1 MVDVLKAD
9 KPVPTKGRLFRSH
22 KEYKML
28 TRKLIFAATCVLVFA
43 VSDVQ
48 AGGDPTKGKEL
59 AQKCNFCHGEDG
71 KGKDDKPA
79 IAGLSESYIIEQ
91 LKAFKSGERA
101 GENKMMLMFTKKLS
115 DQDMSDLAAYLFAL
129 ESG

>member
-1 MVDVLKAD
+1 
-9 KPVPTKGRLFRSH
+9 
-22 KEYKML
+22 ML
-28 TRKLIFAATCVLVFA
+28 TRKLIFAATWVLMSA
-43 VSDVQ
+43 VSGVQ
-48 AGGDPTKGKEL
+48 ADGDPTKGKEL

-71 KGKDDKPA
+71 NGKDDKPA
-79 IAGLSESYIIEQ
+79 IVGLSESYFIEQ

-115 DQDMSDLAAYLFAL
+115 DQDMSDLAAYFSTL